1 ACTVRGSSGYSP
13 ATPRIPSVPKSSFPI
28 YCFLAGG
35 AAGLAAGVAGLGEA
49 GAGAGAALELDFGA
63 AAGAFLSYMSTISLV
78 ISMPLAAHRTGV
90 CCELTS
96 IMMAKPL

>member
-1 ACTVRGSSGYSP
+1 MACTVGRSSGYSP
-13 ATPRIPSVPKSSFPI
+13 ATPRIPSVPNSSFAI

-35 AAGLAAGVAGLGEA
+35 AVGLAAGEAGLGA
-49 GAGAGAALELDFGA
+49 GVPVAGAGAALVLALGA

-78 ISMPLAAHRTGV
+78 MSMPLAAHRTGV

-96 IMMAKPL
+96 IMM